1 MPPLPVV
8 PLPEPPKPSRVSPG
22 IPVSYDSGFLYKPPA
37 SSLLQPEK
45 IRKVFEE
52 QCVAQEIQQRAK
64 EAIKRHLLARSRIE
78 SKKKQGPKVCKME
91 EKKSEHAIKEKMVE
105 SAEDMKQL
113 LESSLDPKFA
123 VKKKVEQVKK
133 KEKPRPE
140 GVKEKH
146 KAKEKHMLDKLKC
159 KAKHAEGRPKDKE
172 GSVDS
177 VVKLKI
183 PEPETFKLDS
193 LEDIARM
200 RKITEAEIKKESE
213 RLDMDDMDLDEDP
226 LEEVSKKSKK
236 RPKERENVDEKR
248 CPSETDELSS
258 KKAKIDTANDMKNF
272 LNLSLEENKPQE
284 SASSKSE
291 VVGSDDKSIEVVV
304 PEEAKSVKPIK
315 PAPDIEQTKEK
326 SKVSDSTDNRNQ
338 NVEESGS
345 AMIESKKDKAKNKSD
360 VEKMET
366 DSSDQPGR
374 WDNPTKKKR
383 QESESEGE
391 RKIENQKGKIIII
404 KEIRMIRVNSDGSEI
419 KSPDKEAEKPALEK
433 GISRAV
439 SPVPI
444 PLEENSKVTEKKD
457 RNADTKRSVRDGG
470 KRKESKREVDKRR
483 TEKDERREKSN
494 RKDERR
500 AKERSGGSHDRRK
513 SEDSRKNLVH
523 YSDSESTTSRS
534 RSSSCRSETP
544 KSDDGRGSVPR
555 YTKVYPD
562 FKPSRP
568 IGKYPKAASTS
579 HNRSVSERKPGDQ
592 RRGSL
597 HQRSRYQHDSKSYS
611 YKKG

>member
-1 MPPLPVV
+1 M
-8 PLPEPPKPSRVSPG
+8 
-22 IPVSYDSGFLYKPPA
+22 SYDSGFLYKPPA

-45 IRKVFEE
+45 VKKVFEE
-52 QCVAQEIQQRAK
+52 QCIAQEIQQRAK
-64 EAIKRHLLARSRIE
+64 EAIKRHLLARCRIE

-91 EKKSEHAIKEKMVE
+91 QKKSEHAIKEKMVE

-123 VKKKVEQVKK
+123 IKKKMEQVKK

-146 KAKEKHMLDKLKC
+146 KAKEKHFGDKLKG
-159 KAKHAEGRPKDKE
+159 KAKHTEGRPKDKE
-172 GSVDS
+172 GSVES

-183 PEPETFKLDS
+183 PEPEPFKLDS

-213 RLDMDDMDLDEDP
+213 RLDMDDMDLDEDHQ
-226 LEEVSKKSKK
+226 LEEVNKKSKK

-248 CPSETDELSS
+248 RPSETDELSS

-272 LNLSLEENKPQE
+272 LNLSLEENKAQE

-291 VVGSDDKSIEVVV
+291 VVGSSENSREVVAV
-304 PEEAKSVKPIK
+304 EEAKSVKPSK
-315 PAPDIEQTKEK
+315 PASEVEETKEK
-326 SKVSDSTDNRNQ
+326 SNDSDNTDNRNQ
-338 NVEESGS
+338 NVEESDS
-345 AMIESKKDKAKNKSD
+345 AMIESKKVEAKNKSD

-366 DSSDQPGR
+366 DTSDQSGR
-374 WDNPTKKKR
+374 WDNPTKKKKKR

-404 KEIRMIRVNSDGSEI
+404 KEIRMIRVSSDGSEI
-419 KSPDKEAEKPALEK
+419 KSPDKEAERPALEK
-433 GISRAV
+433 GINRPV

-444 PLEENSKVTEKKD
+444 PLEENLKVTGKKD
-457 RNADTKRSVRDGG
+457 RNAETKRSERDSG
-470 KRKESKREVDKRR
+470 KRRESKREVDKRR
-483 TEKDERREKSN
+483 SERDERREKSN

-500 AKERSGGSHDRRK
+500 AKKSSGESHDRRK

-523 YSDSESTTSRS
+523 YSDSESTSSRS

-544 KSDDGRGSVPR
+544 KSDGGRGSVPR
-555 YTKVYPD
+555 YTKVYPHV
-562 FKPSRP
+562 KPSRP
-568 IGKYPKAASTS
+568 MGKYPKAASTS

-597 HQRSRYQHDSKSYS
+597 HQRSRYQHDSKSYP